1 VSAPD
6 AQPARAVP
14 FGIALIPVVVLVA
27 LLYFNVRVFGS
38 GDNQVPLVLAAMS
51 AALVAVV
58 ILKHPWKA
66 LEEGILR
73 SIQMAMQAI
82 LILMVVGLLIAA
94 WIQAGVVPLLI
105 VYGLKLISPAVFLV
119 TACLVCC
126 IVSLAT
132 GSSWTT
138 AGTVGVA
145 LIGVGTALGL
155 DVGMVAGAVVSGAY
169 FGDKMSPLS
178 DTTNLAPAMAGSTL
192 IEHVRHMIYTVTPSL
207 LIALALYAFLGR
219 GHVAGPES
227 LARVEAV
234 IATLEANFALSPW
247 LLLPPVLVLMLVAR
261 NFPALPALL
270 FGTLAAMIVGLL
282 VQPVADLGAALG
294 RYFGVLYGG
303 YSIQLVDGVP
313 AGAAHDVAR
322 DAAQV
327 VQDLLDGRGGM
338 KSMMGTVAL
347 ILCALSFGGVME
359 ASGMLA
365 SIAGRILSLVRGTGS
380 LIAATIATCLGVNV
394 LASDQYMSIVIPGRM
409 FRTAYLERRLHPKNL
424 SRALEDSGTVTSAL
438 IPWNT
443 CGAQMATVLGVATGL
458 YWKFAFLNLLCPL
471 VSILYGFLGF
481 TIVKISAE
489 EAEIRLRGEQPE
501 RSPG

>member
-1 VSAPD
+1 MTPAP
-6 AQPARAVP
+6 AVAARPPCPLWV
-14 FGIALIPVVVLVA
+14 ALTPVLALVA
-27 LLYFNVRVFGS
+27 LLYVNVRVFGS
-38 GDNQVPLVLAAMS
+38 ADNQVPLVLAAAV
-51 AALVAVV
+51 AALLARCV
-58 ILKHPWKA
+58 LRLPWKD
-66 LEEGILR
+66 LEAGMLH

-105 VYGLKLISPAVFLV
+105 VYGLKLISPSVFLV

-126 IVSLAT
+126 VVSLAT

-192 IEHVRHMIYTVTPSL
+192 IEHVRHMVFTVTPAL
-207 LIALALYAFLGR
+207 LIALGLYAVLG
-219 GHVAGPES
+219 GHHETGPQALE
-227 LARVEAV
+227 RVQAV
-234 IATLEANFALSPW
+234 IATLEQQFVLSPW
-247 LLLPPVLVLMLVAR
+247 LLLPPAIVLLLVACS
-261 NFPALPALL
+261 FPALPALIIGT
-270 FGTLAAMIVGLL
+270 FGGVTVGLL
-282 VQPVADLGAALG
+282 TQPMDSFTGAVGSFFDAL
-294 RYFGVLYGG
+294 YNG
-303 YSIQLVDGVP
+303 YSIALVDALP
-313 AGAAHDVAR
+313 ADAAEPQRA
-322 DAAQV
+322 AAQV

-347 ILCALSFGGVME
+347 IVCALSFGGVME
-359 ASGMLA
+359 RSGMLGA
-365 SIAGRILSLVRGTGS
+365 IADRVLKLVRGTGS
-380 LIAATIATCLGVNV
+380 LVAATIFTCFGVNV
-394 LASDQYMSIVIPGRM
+394 LASDQYMAIVVPGRM
-409 FRTAYLERRLHPKNL
+409 FRTAFLERRLHPKNL
-424 SRALEDSGTVTSAL
+424 SRCLEDSGTVTSAL

-471 VSILYGFLGF
+471 VSIVYGFTGF
-481 TIVKISAE
+481 SITRISDE
-489 EAEIRLRGEQPE
+489 EAERRLRGETA
-501 RSPG
+501 

>member
-1 VSAPD
+1 MSAPD
-6 AQPARAVP
+6 AQPARTVP
-14 FGIALIPVVVLVA
+14 FGVALIPVAVLVA

-58 ILKHPWKA
+58 ILKCPWKE
-66 LEEGILR
+66 LEQGILR

-105 VYGLKLISPAVFLV
+105 VYGLELISPSIFLV

-126 IVSLAT
+126 VVSLAT

-192 IEHVRHMIYTVTPSL
+192 IEHVRHMVFTVTPAL
-207 LIALALYAFLGR
+207 GIALVLYAVLGR
-219 GHVAGPES
+219 GHAAGPEA
-227 LARVEAV
+227 LERVEAV
-234 IATLEANFALSPW
+234 ISTLRSNFTLSPW
-247 LLLPPVLVLMLVAR
+247 LLLPPAIVLALVAR
-261 NFPALPALL
+261 SFPALPALL
-270 FGTLAAMIVGLL
+270 FGTLAAMVVGLS
-282 VQPVADLGAALG
+282 VQPVEDLGAAIG

-303 YSIQLVDGVP
+303 YAIQLVDAVP

-365 SIAGRILSLVRGTGS
+365 SIANRILTLVRGTGS
-380 LIAATIATCLGVNV
+380 LIAATVATCLGVNV
-394 LASDQYMSIVIPGRM
+394 LASDQYMAIVVPGRM
-409 FRTAYLERRLHPKNL
+409 FRTAYLERGLHPKNL

-443 CGAQMATVLGVATGL
+443 CGAQMATVLGVGTGL

-471 VSILYGFLGF
+471 VSIAYGFLGF

-489 EAEIRLRGEQPE
+489 EAQRRLRGD
-501 RSPG
+501 